1 MKGHRFWLWRC
12 PLRQQVPALARQF
25 RVIRYDIRP
34 FGQSSPVTQPYA
46 PIDDLRAILD
56 RFGVRRAHLIGH
68 SFGGNV
74 AIDFMLLVGEAGG
87 TGDKEPHVYMF
98 QSKAQEANLTPGGK
112 DGLKSIVAGLQAQL
126 DVLFGASHAST
137 HVLRLAG
144 IHSAR
149 QVTLCVAAINLGGN
163 DLKAL
168 GAPFNIVLFDSADFR
183 AQGGAAFPD
192 TQFFRDMLELEKK

>member
-1 MKGHRFWLWRC
+1 MMALDVEWRPSTLVFFAEKGN
-12 PLRQQVPALARQF
+12 A
-25 RVIRYDIRP
+25 
-34 FGQSSPVTQPYA
+34 
-46 PIDDLRAILD
+46 
-56 RFGVRRAHLIGH
+56 
-68 SFGGNV
+68 

-98 QSKAQEANLTPGGK
+98 QSKAQEANLTPGNEKTGS
-112 DGLKSIVAGLQAQL
+112 GLKKIVAGLQAQL

-183 AQGGAAFPD
+183 ALGGAAFRD
-192 TQFFRDMLELEKK
+192 TYFFRSLPEKEPKLEKKKTKKTKKTETK